1 VNWYNKGCAC
11 KTGCL
16 TNRCSC
22 RKSLSGTCGPGC
34 KCTNCSNLIDLVV
47 DQNDSIDQDISFVDP
62 EIDDCDMDG
71 IIIDADDLDAA
82 VYEADILSYWETM
95 NEIDV

>member
-1 VNWYNKGCAC
+1 MNWYNKGCAC

-62 EIDDCDMDG
+62 ETDDCDMDG
-71 IIIDADDLDAA
+71 IDADDVDAA

-95 NEIDV
+95 NEIDF

>member
-1 VNWYNKGCAC
+1 M
-11 KTGCL
+11 

-47 DQNDSIDQDISFVDP
+47 DQNDSIDQYISFVDP
-62 EIDDCDMDG
+62 ETDDCDMDG
-71 IIIDADDLDAA
+71 IDADDLDA
-82 VYEADILSYWETM
+82 DGRQWMKLSFEE
-95 NEIDV
+95 NKNQI